1 MRTTLLRLVAP
12 ALLVAGCAPDIPQPC
27 LVGRADSSAYVGS
40 LTLKADQT
48 IAPECAAATPPQR
61 VELYGVEKY
70 SPPGKASTVAIL
82 PLDLDQNPV
91 FPGDTPPLSEGPFTA
106 QDADASGFCSV
117 PILSVEQ
124 GDVPDGAGGSRVVSY
139 LFSDLLFLAGPAYQ
153 GTQFSAS
160 LHYVDGACAADYD
173 VIAVWPAV
181 GCATTADCNP
191 AQDISQG
198 IFGSGIN
205 SAYPVACD
213 PVAQYCVLSGT
224 TFPQTSGFVP

>member
-1 MRTTLLRLVAP
+1 MRTTLLRLVAT

-27 LVGRADSSAYVGS
+27 LVGRADSSAYVATLS
-40 LTLKADQT
+40 LKSGQD

-70 SPPGKASTVAIL
+70 SPPGQASTVAML

-91 FPGDTPPLSEGPFTA
+91 FPGDTPPLSEGAFSAENANAEGLCT
-106 QDADASGFCSV
+106 V
-117 PILSVEQ
+117 PSLSLEQ
-124 GDVPDGAGGSRVVSY
+124 GDVPDGSGGSRVVSY
-139 LFSDLLFLAGPAYQ
+139 QFSDLRFLAGPAYQ

-160 LHYVDGACAADYD
+160 LHYADGACGADYD
-173 VIAVWPAV
+173 VLAVWPAV
-181 GCATTADCNP
+181 GCATSDDCNP

-205 SAYPVACD
+205 SAYPVVCD
-213 PVAQYCVLSGT
+213 PVAQYCVLTGT